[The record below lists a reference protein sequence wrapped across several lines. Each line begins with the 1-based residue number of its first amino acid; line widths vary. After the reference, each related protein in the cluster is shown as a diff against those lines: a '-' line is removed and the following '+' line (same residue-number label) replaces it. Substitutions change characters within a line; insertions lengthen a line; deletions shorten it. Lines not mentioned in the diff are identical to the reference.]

1 MYDDGESAI
10 LSTLTKETIKK
21 AILLIILLLEWANP
35 KSKCSLRFEDLLKSE
50 LLLYSS
56 IWFGIENLVEHV
68 FKIILIRDPP
78 RVTLYSISLFIQQG
92 GGKKSQKMSDDI
104 YGWPLRVEVQY
115 KNKFHP

>member
-68 FKIILIRDPP
+68 FKSNSNKGSAKGDIILHKPI
-78 RVTLYSISLFIQQG
+78 YSI
-92 GGKKSQKMSDDI
+92 GKGLKSQKMSDDI